1 MLACMC
7 TVVSIR
13 VQCFIEIV
21 YVHVHTCMYDT
32 LTGLLLYRITSL
44 KELVTAANQGTD
56 QSKTTVQNYV

>member
-1 MLACMC
+1 MC

-13 VQCFIEIV
+13 VEIV
-21 YVHVHTCMYDT
+21 YT

-56 QSKTTVQNYV
+56 QSKTTVQRHICVESLSLHVD